1 MMGNSTEDD
10 SLLRPFI
17 DRIRRENEIESEQ
30 VADLHVEAF
39 EEAKRLG
46 IKMGRADPSLRKVVL
61 FGSALPDRD
70 FRSDSDIDLA
80 IVGGDRAG
88 LERIAAASPFSVDIL
103 ELEAARA
110 GIRKTIEEEGVV
122 VYAQTQD

>member
-1 MMGNSTEDD
+1 MGNSTEDD

-46 IKMGRADPSLRKVVL
+46 IEMGRADPCLRKVVL

-122 VYAQTQD
+122 VYAQTHN

>member
-1 MMGNSTEDD
+1 MGNSTEDD

-46 IKMGRADPSLRKVVL
+46 IEMGRADPCLRKVVL

-88 LERIAAASPFSVDIL
+88 LERIAAASPFSTRRRCQGPVRF
-103 ELEAARA
+103 AR
-110 GIRKTIEEEGVV
+110 GESTR
-122 VYAQTQD
+122 